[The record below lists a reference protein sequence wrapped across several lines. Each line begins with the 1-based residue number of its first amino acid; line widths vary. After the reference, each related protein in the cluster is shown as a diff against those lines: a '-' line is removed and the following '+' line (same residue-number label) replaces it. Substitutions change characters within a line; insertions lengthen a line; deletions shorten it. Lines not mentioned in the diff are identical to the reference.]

1 MKVLTEKNKL
11 RKILLV
17 TVMSASVLIGVS
29 GCAKQ
34 APQAPPPTLVK
45 TMNVI
50 KQDAPVKY
58 EFVGDI
64 IPKEEISLRAVVS
77 GSIVDKFVDGGAMV
91 VAGQPL
97 FVIDPRPYQATV
109 LDTRAQLATASAN
122 YGNAAKDAERY
133 GMLVEQDAVSKQMYD
148 NASSAAT
155 QAAGQVAAQ
164 EARLAQ
170 AEVDLGNTVVRAPI
184 SGKLDTKDLSI
195 GMYASAG
202 STVLATL
209 AKLDPVMVE
218 FSISEADY
226 LKFVNA
232 GQINNTKGL
241 AQEVEIY
248 LSDGTK
254 YAYNGR
260 VDQIDR
266 ALKQGTGT
274 LTMKATVPNPDMT
287 LVPGMFARIKTEVG
301 VERGALLVPQRA
313 IQTILDKNFISVV
326 TSENKV
332 ELRPV
337 VIGSR
342 VGELSIVASGLK
354 DGDLIIVEGQQ
365 KVQAGAQ
372 VTTEM
377 VTLEDLSN
385 IKK

>member
-11 RKILLV
+11 KKILLV
-17 TVMSASVLIGVS
+17 TVISASVLIGVS

-50 KQDAPVKY
+50 KQDTPIKY
-58 EFVGDI
+58 EFVGEV
-64 IPKEEISLRAVVS
+64 IPREEVSLRAVVS
-77 GSIVDKFVDGGAMV
+77 GSIVNKFVDGGAMV
-91 VAGQPL
+91 TEGQPL

-109 LDTRAQLATASAN
+109 LDTRAQLAAASASYSN
-122 YGNAAKDAERY
+122 SARDAERY
-133 GMLVEQDAVSKQMYD
+133 AMLVEQDAISKQMYD
-148 NASSAAT
+148 TAASVAT

-184 SGKLDTKDLSI
+184 SGKLDTQDLSV
-195 GMYASAG
+195 GMFASAG

-209 AKLDPVMVE
+209 AKLDPVMVQ

-232 GQINNTKGL
+232 GQINDTKGL

-248 LSDGTK
+248 LSDGSK

-260 VDQIDR
+260 VEQVDR

-274 LTMKATVPNPDMT
+274 LTMKAIVQNPNNT

-301 VERGALLVPQRA
+301 IAQGALLVPQRA

-326 TSENKV
+326 TSEKKV

-337 VIGSR
+337 VVGNR
-342 VGELSIVASGLK
+342 VGELAIIDSGLK
-354 DGDLIIVEGQQ
+354 DGDLVIVEGQQ

-385 IKK
+385 TKK